1 MGKLHVKGWGRKT
14 NYLNGKVACQGL
26 GVGVGK
32 KCTQNQYS
40 YTTKD
45 PTPKDLVLTVNKHQ
59 HFAKSCRKR
68 SDNCRFN
75 FPRFPTVI
83 TVLSVPSKII
93 CKDDDDPEE
102 GAKNKKKEKISLLQ

>member
-40 YTTKD
+40 YTTWDIKGKNILCTFEINLD
-45 PTPKDLVLTVNKHQ
+45 
-59 HFAKSCRKR
+59 CR
-68 SDNCRFN
+68 NLN
-75 FPRFPTVI
+75 IV
-83 TVLSVPSKII
+83 VSKTGNHIQS
-93 CKDDDDPEE
+93 K
-102 GAKNKKKEKISLLQ
+102 